1 MDKRH
6 VSLVKFL
13 YKFYILISTKWDN
26 FIEDMFGMGSGEE
39 KK

>member
-1 MDKRH
+1 MKI
-6 VSLVKFL
+6 SNSFL
-13 YKFYILISTKWDN
+13 YKLYILISTKWDN